1 VLFRSLQA
9 IADAAAA
16 EERRLAKAESDRLAE
31 EARLAREESSRLA
44 KIEADRIAAELEAKR
59 QSDLA
64 AKKAAQAPDKEKLIA
79 LADAVVATAMP
90 TVSTPEAQAIVE
102 EFQSML
108 QRARAW
114 IIKKTEAM

>member
-1 VLFRSLQA
+1 MNN
-9 IADAAAA
+9 
-16 EERRLAKAESDRLAE
+16 
-31 EARLAREESSRLA
+31 
-44 KIEADRIAAELEAKR
+44 ELELIIPAE
-59 QSDLA
+59 
-64 AKKAAQAPDKEKLIA
+64 AKKAASDLSVPENRALELFKPLAEPFKVA
-79 LADAVVATAMP
+79 LADTVVATPMP